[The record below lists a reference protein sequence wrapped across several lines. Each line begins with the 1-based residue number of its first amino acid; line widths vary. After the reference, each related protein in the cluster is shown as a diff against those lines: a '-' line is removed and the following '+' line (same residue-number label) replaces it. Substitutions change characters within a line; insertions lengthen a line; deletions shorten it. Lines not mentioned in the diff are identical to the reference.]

1 MRAARRASLIVD
13 RYLVESEVAIHVDP
27 DAGPGARIT
36 AFVRGGERSPWLGWP
51 AGGRACP
58 WHSWHV
64 PSTGACIPQ
73 PPNGGAD
80 RLGPVWPRPRL
91 PGLMY
96 PNPQNEP
103 RPLSRTPHYGAR
115 PPATKRSPRGR
126 WCRVCLPRLTRSLLD
141 PPGSPTPR

>member
-51 AGGRACP
+51 AGGRAGP

-64 PSTGACIPQ
+64 PSVYRGLCTPTPKRRRGPFGASVAPPPSTGAYVPQ
-73 PPNGGAD
+73 PPKRAPAAVANPPL
-80 RLGPVWPRPRL
+80 RGPATS
-91 PGLMY
+91 
-96 PNPQNEP
+96 NK
-103 RPLSRTPHYGAR
+103 GAR
-115 PPATKRSPRGR
+115 GAVGTVSAF
-126 WCRVCLPRLTRSLLD
+126 
-141 PPGSPTPR
+141 PG